1 MNKTFKKSKPGG
13 HKKLR
18 TRADGY
24 VGLSNRDILKV
35 TNNNIKC
42 LI

>member
-1 MNKTFKKSKPGG
+1 MNKTFKKSKSGG
-13 HKKLR
+13 YKKLR

-24 VGLSNRDILKV
+24 VGLSIRYILKV

-42 LI
+42 LV